1 MTPTSSATARI
12 ETCSMSPVLISSRSV
27 AARISS
33 RSRSPCP
40 RLARRRREGAGV
52 VGRAASVGSATGS
65 ALLDGGEYSALGGDR
80 SGSGLDLQR
89 LLGFLDAEAHQFAL
103 PASRMKAGTRVP
115 RMSVASIST
124 ASASPTPS
132 SLMNVICDV
141 AKAMNTTDSRPAAAV
156 TMRPVRSSPT
166 ATEAVLSP
174 VRSYSSLIRDSRN
187 TS

>member
-1 MTPTSSATARI
+1 MDGGVTPTSSATARI

-89 LLGFLDAEAHQFAL
+89 LLGFLDAEAVVEAPKRRGSL
-103 PASRMKAGTRVP
+103 PV
-115 RMSVASIST
+115 
-124 ASASPTPS
+124 
-132 SLMNVICDV
+132 
-141 AKAMNTTDSRPAAAV
+141 RPAGK
-156 TMRPVRSSPT
+156 PH
-166 ATEAVLSP
+166 E
-174 VRSYSSLIRDSRN
+174 
-187 TS
+187 